1 MIELLQN
8 AGAKV
13 KIISVPLLRY
23 VLPYHYGLIPSEAA
37 SNLAR
42 YDGIRYGFSSSAVSA
57 SEKQS
62 PLASKI
68 Q

>member
-1 MIELLQN
+1 M
-8 AGAKV
+8 

-42 YDGIRYGFSSSAVSA
+42 YDGLRYGFKSGDSGSRND
-57 SEKQS
+57 ELS
-62 PLASKI
+62 PLASNI
-68 Q
+68 